1 MMNISKYTFDE
12 LHKHC
17 TAPLLELVKVI
28 NVEDCSENRWD
39 ITSIIN
45 DGDNLYEQM
54 RVAYAFE
61 QLGGQLTYNNQPTQF
76 AILAKYLD
84 EKKCDCIRLFWE
96 HNTANGVI
104 PIYDIIP
111 LAVPPILLRYV
122 SRPDEKGG
130 YVVERLVFGRYNAI
144 NGERYPTE
152 GIAQERA
159 AQLNAIED
167 CPHNQT
173 E

>member
-1 MMNISKYTFDE
+1 MLFVMMNISKSTFDE

-84 EKKCDCIRLFWE
+84 E
-96 HNTANGVI
+96 
-104 PIYDIIP
+104 
-111 LAVPPILLRYV
+111 
-122 SRPDEKGG
+122 
-130 YVVERLVFGRYNAI
+130 
-144 NGERYPTE
+144 
-152 GIAQERA
+152 
-159 AQLNAIED
+159 
-167 CPHNQT
+167 
-173 E
+173 